1 MRYLFLKNRLLP
13 WFFIPVL
20 LVALAGG
27 LGGKGYTQ
35 SEGPEAIRLESP
47 EVVHGAAF
55 GRSVS
60 MDGDYLAVGASGI
73 EAVFIYQKNGSE
85 WVESARIEPQQPHPG
100 SAFGWSVS
108 LSGDT
113 LAVGAVYAPAA
124 VGGRGAGAA
133 YIFKHQGSAWIEQAR
148 LEAVDGSPYA
158 LFGRSLALDRDTLI
172 VGARGTYESWAG
184 RNTGAAYIF
193 HRDGDRWI
201 EQARLTSPDLNADS
215 FFGSSVSIQGDHAAV
230 GAPGK
235 SSPSGVRNS
244 GKIYLFERFEGA
256 WYSHSQIESPSPH
269 DFSQFGSSVMLGGSG
284 DQPEWMVAGA
294 AFDGYQSGMDIRF
307 TSVPGGLYLYQREAD
322 AWTLTT
328 RIEPEMVS
336 LHNQEYY
343 LPQEQ
348 VAASQDAQGRVL
360 IAVGSSWMPMVN
372 LYLQEGDRFEQIS
385 LPKSEDFVSVA
396 YGPTVALDGEVLI
409 TGAHADGV
417 VINHT
422 VTHAGSVHVIDLEEG
437 LR

>member
-1 MRYLFLKNRLLP
+1 MYLFLKNKLVLRL
-13 WFFIPVL
+13 FILTL
-20 LVALAGG
+20 LVGLSGG
-27 LGGKGYTQ
+27 SGGRGYTQ

-85 WVESARIEPQQPHPG
+85 WLESARIEPQQPHPG
-100 SAFGWSVS
+100 AAFGWSVS
-108 LSGDT
+108 LSGET
-113 LAVGAVYAPAA
+113 LAVGAVYARAA
-124 VGGRGAGAA
+124 VGGRGAGAV
-133 YIFKHQGSAWIEQAR
+133 YIFTRQRDAWIEQAR
-148 LEAVDGSPYA
+148 LEAVDGTPYA
-158 LFGRSLALDRDTLI
+158 LFGRSLALDGETLV

-184 RNTGAAYIF
+184 RNTGAAYVF
-193 HRDGDRWI
+193 HRQGDRWT
-201 EQARLTSPDLNADS
+201 EQARLSSSDLKADS
-215 FFGSSVSIQGDHAAV
+215 FFGSSVSIQGDFAAV

-235 SSPSGVRNS
+235 SSPNGKRNS
-244 GKIYLFERFEGA
+244 GKIYLFERFEDA
-256 WYSHSQIESPSPH
+256 WYSHSQIESPSPY
-269 DFSQFGSSVMLGGSG
+269 DFSQFGSSVSLGGVS
-284 DQPEWMVAGA
+284 DQAEWMVAGA

-322 AWTLTT
+322 VWTLTT

-336 LHNQEYY
+336 FRNELFYF
-343 LPQEQ
+343 PQEQ

-372 LYLQEGDRFEQIS
+372 LYLQDGDRFEQIS

-417 VINHT
+417 VINHN
-422 VTHAGSVHVIDLEEG
+422 VIHAGTVHVIDLEEG

>member
-1 MRYLFLKNRLLP
+1 MRYLNLKNKLLLRLFTL
-13 WFFIPVL
+13 VL
-20 LVALAGG
+20 LIVLAGSSG
-27 LGGKGYTQ
+27 SRGYGQ
-35 SEGPEAIRLESP
+35 SVGPEPVRLESP

-55 GRSVS
+55 GRSVA

-85 WVESARIEPQQPHPG
+85 WVESARIEPGNPQHG

-113 LAVGAVYAPAA
+113 LAVGAVYARAS
-124 VGGRGAGAA
+124 VGGSGAGAV
-133 YIFKHQGSAWIEQAR
+133 YIFTRQRDAWIEQAR

-172 VGARGTYESWAG
+172 VGARGTYERWAG

-193 HRDGDRWI
+193 HRDGDRWT

-215 FFGSSVSIQGDHAAV
+215 FFGSSVSIHGDHAAV

-235 SSPSGVRNS
+235 SSSNGERNS
-244 GKIYLFERFEGA
+244 GKIYLFERFEDA
-256 WYSHSQIESPSPH
+256 WYSHSQIESPSPY
-269 DFSQFGSSVMLGGSG
+269 DFSQFGSSVSFGGTG

-294 AFDGYQSGMDIRF
+294 AFDGYHPGMDIRF
-307 TSVPGGLYLYQREAD
+307 SFVPGGLYFYERGGD
-322 AWTLTT
+322 AWTMTT

-336 LHNQEYY
+336 LHNQEFY

-372 LYLQEGDRFEQIS
+372 LYIQEGDRFEQIS